1 MAAFDM
7 TQFSE
12 FREIFPELTPVQ
24 FETAMLFAL
33 GISQKDIA
41 ALRSVSYSAVKKTLF
56 QTKNKFEPHSLYRLS
71 TVFHVRFVL
80 FVLQG

>member
-12 FREIFPELTPVQ
+12 FREIFPELTPAQ

-56 QTKNKFEPHSLYRLS
+56 QAKNKFERHSLYRLS